1 MKDLTEHF
9 AGGGI
14 VFDGNFLEVH
24 RDTVRLPDGSE
35 GTREY
40 VRHPGAVAVVA
51 LFDDGQVLLERQFRY
66 PHAREFIEIPAGKL
80 EPGEPPLATAQ
91 RELLEETGYVAADWR
106 RLGVMQTTIAY
117 SDETIELFLATRLT
131 LRERKLDQG
140 EFLEVLTLPFAEA
153 IAMVRNGRITDSKSM
168 VGLLFVKSFT
178 LSP

>member
-14 VFDGNFLEVH
+14 VFDGNFL
-24 RDTVRLPDGSE
+24 
-35 GTREY
+35 
-40 VRHPGAVAVVA
+40 AVAVVA

-117 SDETIELFLATRLT
+117 SDEAIELFLATRLT
-131 LRERKLDQG
+131 LKERKLDQG
-140 EFLEVLTLPFAEA
+140 EFLEVLTLPVDEA
-153 IAMVRNGRITDSKSM
+153 IAMVRDGRITDSKSM
-168 VGLLFVKSFT
+168 VGLLFVKSFV
-178 LSP
+178 P